1 MAFITKQ
8 ISKVKQIPREL
19 FLFGL
24 VIFTLGIGSN
34 VFHSIFNNFLDER
47 YMISPFQRSFL
58 EFPRELP
65 GFLVVFVSAGLSFL
79 CSRRLG
85 AVTMLISVAGV
96 LLIGF
101 AAPSYAVMTIWLFV
115 YSLGQHLFFPLSS
128 TIGMELAREGQIGH
142 RLGQLNAVRN
152 FAMIFGSLMVVLGFR
167 YFNFDFEHGFVLAAL
182 GFVLASAMLFLI
194 KRVKPQPAKTFL
206 KLHKE
211 YKLYYSLVTI
221 SGARKQLFITFAPWV
236 LVTVFKQPTQIIATL
251 LLIGGIIGIL
261 FQPILGKTIDRYG
274 ERFVLTSEAIILVFI
289 CIGYGFAKSFFSND
303 VAFLIVCGCYLLD
316 QMVFS
321 VSMAHATYIKKIA
334 LQPDHVQSTITVGV
348 TIDHIFSISAA
359 ILGGIIW
366 NSWGFQ
372 YVFAFGALLAVINYF
387 VASQV
392 RVPKIN
398 VQGQELV

>member
-8 ISKVKQIPREL
+8 ISKVKRIPREL

-34 VFHSIFNNFLDER
+34 IFDSIFNNFLDER

-85 AVTMLISVAGV
+85 AVTMLLSVAGV

-167 YFNFDFEHGFVLAAL
+167 YL
-182 GFVLASAMLFLI
+182 
-194 KRVKPQPAKTFL
+194 
-206 KLHKE
+206 
-211 YKLYYSLVTI
+211 
-221 SGARKQLFITFAPWV
+221 QL
-236 LVTVFKQPTQIIATL
+236 
-251 LLIGGIIGIL
+251 
-261 FQPILGKTIDRYG
+261 
-274 ERFVLTSEAIILVFI
+274 
-289 CIGYGFAKSFFSND
+289 
-303 VAFLIVCGCYLLD
+303 
-316 QMVFS
+316 
-321 VSMAHATYIKKIA
+321 
-334 LQPDHVQSTITVGV
+334 
-348 TIDHIFSISAA
+348 
-359 ILGGIIW
+359 
-366 NSWGFQ
+366 
-372 YVFAFGALLAVINYF
+372 
-387 VASQV
+387 
-392 RVPKIN
+392 
-398 VQGQELV
+398 